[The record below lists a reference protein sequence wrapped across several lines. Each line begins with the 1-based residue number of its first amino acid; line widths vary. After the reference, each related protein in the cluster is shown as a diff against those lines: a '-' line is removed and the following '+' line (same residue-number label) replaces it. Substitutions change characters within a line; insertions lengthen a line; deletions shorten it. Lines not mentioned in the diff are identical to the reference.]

1 MLNLAATIHEFP
13 HSRQITSL
21 LSRCPCHFYSCS
33 LENWNFSLQYDNSPS
48 RILMLVLLANLIVV
62 LHLHLIFPC
71 IFFFN
76 LNPRFQHVFLEKSW
90 LAKSSARKVDM
101 LYNFEKLCLQWQG
114 FFTISVNLYRG
125 FRSVIKL
132 RWYQKFSARSSLV
145 DFSRVIAR

>member
-1 MLNLAATIHEFP
+1 MNFLIHDRLLAFLAGVLVISTVAVWKTGTSHYNTIILHLEFWC
-13 HSRQITSL
+13 L
-21 LSRCPCHFYSCS
+21 F
-33 LENWNFSLQYDNSPS
+33 FSL
-48 RILMLVLLANLIVV
+48 IWLLYFIFIF
-62 LHLHLIFPC
+62 IFPC